1 MNSMS
6 LQADKWLKSS
16 TFITSSLHIVYY
28 AHFDSIGYAI
38 LQTYSNILIWMHMV
52 IPLMYIILILFKI
65 QADKTDGWTQEMC
78 KVKNEYWRLPVLQS
92 FRTVV
97 VVGILCTLD
106 GSSLCTSLQIKV
118 LFLRYLDLYNSNEKG
133 IFVDT

>member
-16 TFITSSLHIVYY
+16 TFITSLLHIVCY

-65 QADKTDGWTQEMC
+65 QADKTDGWT
-78 KVKNEYWRLPVLQS
+78 
-92 FRTVV
+92 
-97 VVGILCTLD
+97 
-106 GSSLCTSLQIKV
+106 
-118 LFLRYLDLYNSNEKG
+118 
-133 IFVDT
+133 

>member
-1 MNSMS
+1 
-6 LQADKWLKSS
+6 
-16 TFITSSLHIVYY
+16 
-28 AHFDSIGYAI
+28 
-38 LQTYSNILIWMHMV
+38 
-52 IPLMYIILILFKI
+52 
-65 QADKTDGWTQEMC
+65 MC
-78 KVKNEYWRLPVLQS
+78 KVKNKYRRLPVLQS

-133 IFVDT
+133 IFVDMMSLHGVMIVAQH